1 MLRAC
6 LVVASALWLA
16 ALLHAQ
22 EPAAPHRSSV
32 GSRQSPVAMQELAL
46 PAGRIDFTTQVEPIL
61 QDYCIDCH
69 DGETRKGGLSLATYA
84 DVLEG
89 GRSGAV
95 VRPGASARS
104 LLVERITGAI
114 EPVMPK
120 DDPPLSADHI
130 TLLRAW
136 IDEGARLTPTSPPAP
151 QPWDAPLTLTAPA
164 VPPSPWPTWS
174 APVDAIVAT
183 HLTRTAKL
191 ADAPGLVSDAV
202 FARRAYLDAWGL
214 LPEPAALQAF
224 IADPAPDK
232 RARLVATLLADRDK
246 YADHWMSFWNDL
258 LRNDDGVNYFSEQ
271 NGRRSITPWLL
282 RALRENLRYDRFVAA
297 LLNPGKDGPEGFLI
311 GVNWRGETSAAVTPW
326 MQASQNTAQVF
337 LGVNMKCNACHD
349 SFVSRWKLKDAYGL
363 AAFFSPQPK
372 LQLFRCDVAR
382 EDYTGPQFLFPEIGG
397 AVDGTS
403 LHDRRAAAAR
413 FFTDPRNGRLPRTLV
428 NRLWERLLGR
438 GIVANSDEMDTR
450 PWSPE
455 LLDWLASDFVAHDYD
470 VQHLLAT
477 IMTSR
482 AYQLP
487 AVPRAAEP
495 SAKDYLFTGPEL
507 RRLTAEQF
515 ADAIGTLT
523 GEWSTWA
530 GPAMPR
536 PPVKPDKRTGLR
548 IDTDPVYVG
557 LPAREWRAASSTL
570 TRALGRPIRDQ
581 VLSARPDDA
590 TTPQA
595 LELVN
600 GERLTAWLERGARRL
615 TGDLAPDTYSA
626 FNASIA
632 GRAPKARGF
641 DVDVTGWEQLWLIV
655 RDGGSSDPSRV
666 LPVWTQVELL
676 DARGQAT
683 PLTALAAASREG
695 LTRAEDG
702 TLHVANPSVLRYDL
716 AGRGFTRLRGAVDV
730 ANPRTE
736 IGATLTPS
744 VRFFVFDAA
753 PDLDRLLPP
762 RPTHPL
768 PPPPKPDGA
777 GGLVDR
783 LFWQALGRAPSAG
796 ERRLAEQSVADPSR
810 PGRLA
815 PEGVADL
822 LWALLMTPE
831 FQFVR

>member
-1 MLRAC
+1 M
-6 LVVASALWLA
+6 WLA

-22 EPAAPHRSSV
+22 APPPTPAASA
-32 GSRQSPVAMQELAL
+32 GDGAAAL
-46 PAGRIDFTTQVEPIL
+46 PAARIDFGTQVQPIL

-69 DGETRKGGLSLATYA
+69 DAETRKGGLSLATYE

-104 LLVERITGAI
+104 LLVERVTGAI

-120 DDPPLSADHI
+120 DDPPLSDAHI
-130 TLLRAW
+130 ALLRAW
-136 IDEGARLTPTSPPAP
+136 VDEGARRTPTSPPAP
-151 QPWDAPLTLTAPA
+151 QPWDAPLTLTRPVVPSPPWPEWAAPA
-164 VPPSPWPTWS
+164 
-174 APVDAIVAT
+174 DALVAQY
-183 HLTRTAKL
+183 LTRTAKL
-191 ADAPGLVSDAV
+191 SEAPALVSDAI

-214 LPEPAALQAF
+214 LPEPEALQAF
-224 IADPAPDK
+224 VADRSPDK
-232 RARLVATLLADRDK
+232 RARLITTLLADREK

-271 NGRRSITPWLL
+271 NGRRSITPWLAQ
-282 RALRENLRYDRFVAA
+282 ALRDNLRYDRFVAT

-349 SFVSRWKLKDAYGL
+349 SFVNRWKLKDAYGL
-363 AAFFSPQPK
+363 AAFFSPQPR

-382 EDYTGPQFLFPEIGG
+382 DEYTGPQFLFPEVG
-397 AVDGTS
+397 APVTATS
-403 LHDRRAAAAR
+403 LRDRRAAAAR

-438 GIVANSDEMDTR
+438 GIVASSDEMDTR

-470 VQHLLAT
+470 VRHLLTT

-487 AVPRAAEP
+487 AVARATEP
-495 SAKDYLFTGPEL
+495 SAKDYQFTGPEL

-523 GEWSTWA
+523 GEWSTWS
-530 GPAMPR
+530 GPSIRR
-536 PPVKPDKRTGLR
+536 PAVKSDKRTGLR
-548 IDTDPVYVG
+548 LDSDPVYVG
-557 LPAREWRAASSTL
+557 LHAREWRAASSTL

-581 VLSARPDDA
+581 VLSTRPDDA

-600 GERLTAWLERGARRL
+600 GERLTQWLERGARRL
-615 TGDLAPDTYSA
+615 TGQLAPDAYST
-626 FNASIA
+626 FNASVA
-632 GRAPKARGF
+632 GRAPTPRGF
-641 DVDVTGWEQLWLIV
+641 DLDVSGWERLWLVV
-655 RDGGSSDPSRV
+655 RDVGSSEPARV
-666 LPVWTQVELL
+666 RPVWANVELV
-676 DARGQAT
+676 DAQGGV
-683 PLTALAAASREG
+683 TALATLRPVSSEGVRSADPAA
-695 LTRAEDG
+695 
-702 TLHVANPSVLRYDL
+702 LHVANPSVLEYDL
-716 AGRGFTRLRGAVDV
+716 RGRGVVRMRGAVDV

-744 VRFFVFDAA
+744 LRFFIFDEP
-753 PDLDRLLPP
+753 PDVERLLPP
-762 RPTHPL
+762 RATHPL
-768 PPPPKPDGA
+768 PPPPRPTSPA
-777 GGLVDR
+777 ALVDYV
-783 LFWQALGRAPSAG
+783 FWQALGRAPSAR
-796 ERRLAEQSVADPSR
+796 ERQLAEQAVADPAR
-810 PGRLA
+810 PGGLA

-822 LWALLMTPE
+822 LWAVLMKPE
-831 FQFVR
+831 FQFVQ